1 LFGIAATD
9 SRTLVAAAGSVFAL
23 GVLACY
29 LPARR
34 AATLDPCRIFRE
46 E

>member
-1 LFGIAATD
+1 MSEQLT
-9 SRTLVAAAGSVFAL
+9 SVAAAVLAL
-23 GVLACY
+23 GVLASY

-34 AATLDPCRIFRE
+34 AAKLDPCRIFRE